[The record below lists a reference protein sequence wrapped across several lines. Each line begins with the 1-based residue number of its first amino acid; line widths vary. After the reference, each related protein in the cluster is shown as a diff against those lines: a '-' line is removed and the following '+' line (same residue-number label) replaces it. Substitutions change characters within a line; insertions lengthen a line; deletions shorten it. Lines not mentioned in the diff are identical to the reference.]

1 MVQMALERLPLPA
14 SVTVRHELDES
25 VPPALVDA
33 QQVGQILLNFLL
45 NAVQAMPD
53 GGNVTVS
60 VGQDDTT
67 VFAAVEDTGVGIPA
81 ENLAKIFQPLF
92 TTKAK
97 GIGLGLALAR
107 DLAEANNGQIT
118 VESTVG
124 EGSRF
129 AVHFAKAS
137 HA

>member
-1 MVQMALERLPLPA
+1 
-14 SVTVRHELDES
+14 
-25 VPPALVDA
+25 VDA
-33 QQVGQILLNFLL
+33 HQVGQILLNFLL

-53 GGNVTVS
+53 GGHVTVS
-60 VGQDDTT
+60 VGQDDGA
-67 VFAAVEDTGVGIPA
+67 VFAVVEDTGVGVPP
-81 ENLAKIFQPLF
+81 ENLTKIFQPLF

-107 DLAEANNGQIT
+107 DLAEANGADIT

-124 EGSRF
+124 RGSHF
-129 AVHFAKAS
+129 AIRFAKAS

>member
-1 MVQMALERLPLPA
+1 MPA
-14 SVTVRHELDES
+14 SSSDTH
-25 VPPALVDA
+25 
-33 QQVGQILLNFLL
+33 QVGQIVLNFLQ

-53 GGNVTVS
+53 GGRLTVS
-60 VGQDDTT
+60 AGQDPEH
-67 VFAAVEDTGVGIPA
+67 VFVTVEDTGVGIPP

-107 DLAEANNGQIT
+107 DLAEANGGRIT

-124 EGSRF
+124 RGSRF
-129 AVHFAKAS
+129 TVRFEKAA